1 MADLLL
7 HETAVAWFRKRL
19 QAEKPVA
26 KPWEETYEQWTVRAR
41 EAVRSINA
49 DYDVRGLCKE
59 FPDRLA
65 TCVDKGGDRL
75 RK

>member
-19 QAEKPVA
+19 RAEKLVV
-26 KPWEETYEQWTVRAR
+26 KPWEETYELWTVRAR
-41 EAVRSINA
+41 EAVRGINA
-49 DYDVRGLCKE
+49 DYDARGLCKE
-59 FPDRLA
+59 FPHRLA
-65 TCVDKGGDRL
+65 TCISKGGDRL

>member
-1 MADLLL
+1 MECAHGWVGLLASHHIL
-7 HETAVAWFRKRL
+7 TQSAASRL
-19 QAEKPVA
+19 LVP
-26 KPWEETYEQWTVRAR
+26 TAR
-41 EAVRSINA
+41 EAVRGINA

-65 TCVDKGGDRL
+65 TCISKGGDRL